1 MAYFNTELSIY
12 IPRVDTRSLPG
23 PKKGGFMFDAAYE
36 VSAKEFI
43 SEQFKKQMI
52 GDVERVD
59 LTTKV
64 YTTENHKIYKYYI
77 AFVYFKEWYNT
88 PAAHRLQ
95 EAIDDPQQK
104 AQFNF
109 DEKFYWIISK
119 NINPRTQNV
128 SKINTNNSTPNTQEI
143 KLSKEIFTSSTK
155 YELRTLDVNTGILSE
170 FQDEDIPPPPT
181 RLIRTE
187 STF

>member
-1 MAYFNTELSIY
+1 MAYFNPDMSIY
-12 IPRVDTRSLPG
+12 IPRVDTRSLPV

-36 VSAKEFI
+36 ASAKEFI

-64 YTTENHKIYKYYI
+64 HTTENRKIYKYYI

-128 SKINTNNSTPNTQEI
+128 SKINTNDSIHDMQEI
-143 KLSKEIFTSSTK
+143 KPKKKIFTSSTK
-155 YELRTLDVNTGILSE
+155 YELRILDVNTGILSE
-170 FQDEDIPPPPT
+170 CQDDDILPPPT
-181 RLIRTE
+181 RLIRTD
-187 STF
+187 STY